1 MQKTKIE
8 YYCDVCG
15 KKIVKVMFTLAYNA
29 RFYAAHGEKF
39 EEDSA
44 HYEDIRHYCTKCA
57 EPFIDVFGLHMYET
71 TAKLDADENYRKGV
85 KEDA

>member
-1 MQKTKIE
+1 MQKTRIE

-15 KKIVKVMFTLAYNA
+15 KKIEKVMFTLEYRA
-29 RFYAAHGEKF
+29 RFYSAKGEKF
-39 EEDSA
+39 DENSG
-44 HYEDIRHYCTKCA
+44 HYVDTGHYCTKCA